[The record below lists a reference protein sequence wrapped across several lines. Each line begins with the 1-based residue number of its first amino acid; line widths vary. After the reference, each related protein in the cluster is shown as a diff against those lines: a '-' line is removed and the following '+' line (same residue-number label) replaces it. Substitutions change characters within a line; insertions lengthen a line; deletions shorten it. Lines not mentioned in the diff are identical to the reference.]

1 MFCHEIANKS
11 IENLRFIP
19 KQKIW
24 KYILKLAWKVYLEM
38 VMFTSSNG
46 IWYHVIKIYSIYCF
60 MLYNK
65 AALTFYKYAYP
76 LREVDSDHYWHNEES
91 PLLLPGL
98 KLSVW
103 KKYVYVMP
111 TQIFPSS
118 YWSATSS
125 WVNHKLGPK
134 MLTNVHFDG
143 EGKCNVRNYF

>member
-1 MFCHEIANKS
+1 MYSMFCLEIANKS

-24 KYILKLAWKVYLEM
+24 KYILKLAWKVYLKM

-76 LREVDSDHYWHNEES
+76 LRELDSDHCWHNEES

-103 KKYVYVMP
+103 KNMSTSCQLK
-111 TQIFPSS
+111 FSRR
-118 YWSATSS
+118 ATDLRL
-125 WVNHKLGPK
+125 VPELI
-134 MLTNVHFDG
+134 TN
-143 EGKCNVRNYF
+143 